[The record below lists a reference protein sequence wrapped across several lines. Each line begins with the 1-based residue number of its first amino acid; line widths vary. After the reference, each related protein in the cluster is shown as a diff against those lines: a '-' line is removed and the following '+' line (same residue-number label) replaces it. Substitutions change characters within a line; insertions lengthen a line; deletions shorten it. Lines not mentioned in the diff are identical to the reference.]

1 MAKAKAAE
9 AAPVEEAA
17 FEAGQSVKFLGYGE
31 DVPDNERVLEEG
43 VVYEIIE
50 VTENGN
56 PLVEIENPDF
66 NPKKKENAETNP
78 KLIQVECFPEEVEVV
93 EAEEEAAAEEAPA
106 KPAAKTAGKGKAAA
120 TKEAPAAKTTAKG
133 GAKGKAAEAPA
144 KKTAAKKGAAKPEP
158 EVADEEKVD
167 PLEVDLD
174 NEDAEIVALVEGSDD
189 LIATVQELEA
199 EVGHTEWKM
208 AGLLYHIKKAK
219 TYLEIEGA
227 AESGYDDGVEGF
239 RKFLLDYFNIDYRK
253 AMYLIEIYV
262 NFTLAGIENP
272 GEVVATLGWTKAQK
286 IAKPMLIE
294 GQDPAELVELAEQT
308 AANDLSEI
316 IKERVSVG
324 GEKGTAGEKKK
335 RITLKFRF
343 FEAEAAT
350 VETVLNSVK
359 DELGLKDVGDA
370 LLHIISEYD
379 ATHSGAAAEEAPAQT
394 KAAATPAAKK
404 VAAKK
409 ATAKA

>member
-1 MAKAKAAE
+1 MAKAKAA
-9 AAPVEEAA
+9 APVEEVA

-31 DVPDNERVLEEG
+31 DVPDNERVLE
-43 VVYEIIE
+43 VDAVYEIVE

-56 PLVEIENPDF
+56 PIVEIENPDF
-66 NPKKKENAETNP
+66 NGKKKENAETNP

-93 EAEEEAAAEEAPA
+93 EGEGEAEAEAEAAPE
-106 KPAAKTAGKGKAAA
+106 KPAAKTASKGKAAA
-120 TKEAPAAKTTAKG
+120 KEAPATKTAAKATG
-133 GAKGKAAEAPA
+133 KGKAAEAPA
-144 KKTAAKKGAAKPEP
+144 KKTAAKKGAAKSEA
-158 EVADEEKVD
+158 EAAEEEKVD

-174 NEDAEIVALVEGSDD
+174 NEDEEIVALVEGSDD

-219 TYLEIEGA
+219 TYLELEGA
-227 AESGYDDGVEGF
+227 AEAGYDDGVEGF

-294 GQDPAELVELAEQT
+294 GQDPAELVELATET

-324 GEKGTAGEKKK
+324 GEKGTTGEKKK

-350 VETVLNSVK
+350 VETILTTVK
-359 DELGLKDVGDA
+359 DQLGLKDVGDA
-370 LLHIISEYD
+370 LLHILSEYD
-379 ATHSGAAAEEAPAQT
+379 AANGGAAAEEEAPAQT
-394 KAAATPAAKK
+394 KAAAAPAKK

-409 ATAKA
+409 TTAKA